1 MKIKNKKIL
10 SLILTGSLTLGLVG
24 CQSTNNTT
32 DESTKEETKVEK
44 AATKTVVD
52 HAGVEV
58 EVPTKI
64 DRIVVGNTLPLAA
77 ALSVYL
83 GGAEKIVGMHPASM
97 GAAESGLLGEV
108 YPEILEAETDFIN
121 GSDINIEQLLK
132 LDPDIVIGVG
142 AEQAEALRK
151 AGIPAVT
158 LSVSNW
164 DYNVVET
171 YDEWNDLFD
180 QIFGESE
187 VTERISEYSNKA
199 YNLIQERVSTLAE
212 EEKKKVLFLFN
223 YDDESMTTS
232 GPTFFGQYW
241 CDATGAINV
250 AQDSTEVG
258 SISINMEQVYEWN
271 PDVIIMTNFT
281 SAQPEDLYNNAISG
295 DDWSTVSAVKNGQVY
310 KMPLGLYRTYTP
322 GADTPVTLQWFA
334 KTVYPELF
342 EDINM
347 EEVTKSYYKDYHNI
361 DMTDDQIESM
371 YNPSRDSA
379 DGL

>member
-1 MKIKNKKIL
+1 MKLRNKKIL
-10 SLILTGSLTLGLVG
+10 SLILMGSLVLGLVG
-24 CQSTNNTT
+24 CQSTNNTS
-32 DESTKEETKVEK
+32 DESSKGETQVEE
-44 AATKTVVD
+44 AATKIVVD

-64 DRIVVGNTLPLAA
+64 DRIVVGNTLPLASV
-77 ALSVYL
+77 LSVYL

-97 GAAESGLLGEV
+97 GAAESGLLSEI

-121 GSDINIEQLLK
+121 GSEINIEELLK
-132 LDPDIVIGVG
+132 LDPDLVIGVG
-142 AEQAEALRK
+142 AEQAEALRQ

-164 DYNVVET
+164 DYDVVET
-171 YDEWNDLFD
+171 YDQWNDLFD

-187 VTERISEYSNKA
+187 ITERISEYSKEA
-199 YNLIQERVSTLAE
+199 YKLIQERVSTLAE
-212 EEKKKVLFLFN
+212 EDKKKVLFLFN
-223 YDDESMTTS
+223 YDDETMSTS

-250 AQDSTEVG
+250 AQNSTETG
-258 SISINMEQVYEWN
+258 AININMEQVYEWN

-281 SAQPEDLYNNAISG
+281 SAQPEDLYNNTISG

-347 EEVTKSYYKDYHNI
+347 DEVTKSYYKDYYNI
-361 DMTDDQIESM
+361 DMTDEQIESM